1 MSKAQI
7 EKFARVEGAL
17 ACPLCGAGVRLD
29 GTALRCGGGHAFS
42 VAAKGYANFVPN
54 QRPLKGY
61 DRAFFEA
68 RARFFGRGAYRHVL
82 DGLLDVLAALDPAPR
97 AVLDAGCGE
106 GSYARAV
113 AAAPGLGGPTVF
125 ALDLAKDALQVASR
139 GGSDVLWM
147 AADVARIPLRGA
159 SVDCVLDVFTPANYA
174 EFDRVL
180 TPGGIVCKVVPSGAH
195 LHELRHAARGI
206 VRSEDYANDRV
217 ADVLRRALQRG
228 RPRSTSLHR
237 RTRRG
242 RAGRPACDDAAA
254 VRCRP
259 RRRRPHRAARGD
271 RRGRRSWW
279 AAAAERAVGGRPR
292 PAPRG
297 AHRVGPAARPLAG

>member
-147 AADVARIPLRGA
+147 VADVARIPLRGA

-217 ADVLRRALQRG
+217 ADYFAEHYNVVARVPTSRTVALDEAARADLLAMTPLLFG
-228 RPRSTSLHR
+228 
-237 RTRRG
+237 
-242 RAGRPACDDAAA
+242 ADPADVARIELPAVTVAAEIL
-254 VRCRP
+254 VG
-259 RRRRPHRAARGD
+259 RRR
-271 RRGRRSWW
+271 
-279 AAAAERAVGGRPR
+279 
-292 PAPRG
+292 
-297 AHRVGPAARPLAG
+297 

>member
-147 AADVARIPLRGA
+147 VADVACIPLRGA

-217 ADVLRRALQRG
+217 ADYFAERYNVVARVPTSRTVALDEAARADLLAMTPLLFG
-228 RPRSTSLHR
+228 
-237 RTRRG
+237 
-242 RAGRPACDDAAA
+242 ADPADVARIELPAVTVAAEIL
-254 VRCRP
+254 VG
-259 RRRRPHRAARGD
+259 RRR
-271 RRGRRSWW
+271 
-279 AAAAERAVGGRPR
+279 
-292 PAPRG
+292 
-297 AHRVGPAARPLAG
+297 

>member
-1 MSKAQI
+1 MSKARI
-7 EKFARVEGAL
+7 EKFARVEGAF

-82 DGLLDVLAALDPAPR
+82 DGLLDVLAALDPTPR

-147 AADVARIPLRGA
+147 VADVARIPLRGA

-217 ADVLRRALQRG
+217 ADYFAEHYDV
-228 RPRSTSLHR
+228 
-237 RTRRG
+237 
-242 RAGRPACDDAAA
+242 
-254 VRCRP
+254 V
-259 RRRRPHRAARGD
+259 AR
-271 RRGRRSWW
+271 
-279 AAAAERAVGGRPR
+279 V
-292 PAPRG
+292 
-297 AHRVGPAARPLAG
+297 PAARTVALDEAARADLLAMTPLLFGADPADVARIELPAVTVAAEILVGRRR

>member
-82 DGLLDVLAALDPAPR
+82 DGLLDVLAALDPTPR

-147 AADVARIPLRGA
+147 VADVTRIPLRGA

-217 ADVLRRALQRG
+217 ADYFAEHYDV
-228 RPRSTSLHR
+228 
-237 RTRRG
+237 
-242 RAGRPACDDAAA
+242 
-254 VRCRP
+254 V
-259 RRRRPHRAARGD
+259 AR
-271 RRGRRSWW
+271 
-279 AAAAERAVGGRPR
+279 V
-292 PAPRG
+292 
-297 AHRVGPAARPLAG
+297 PAARTVALDEAARADLLAMTPLLFGADPADVARIELPAVTVAAEILVGRRR